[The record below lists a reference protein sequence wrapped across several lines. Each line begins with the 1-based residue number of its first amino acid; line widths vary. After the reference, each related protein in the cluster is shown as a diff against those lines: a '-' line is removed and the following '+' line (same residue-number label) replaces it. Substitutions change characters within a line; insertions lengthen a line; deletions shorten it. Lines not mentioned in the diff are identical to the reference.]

1 MIYGFWGLRGFDDT
15 FMGNG
20 IAGIKWEDLLW
31 MAFSGIM
38 MNGSWEIMDGLYSL
52 GSVTTELHDGT
63 NNDKTAL
70 LFLQERSLFSL

>member
-1 MIYGFWGLRGFDDT
+1 
-15 FMGNG
+15 
-20 IAGIKWEDLLW
+20 

-70 LFLQERSLFSL
+70 LFLQEWSPFFSHYDFPIAPNSCDVIVM